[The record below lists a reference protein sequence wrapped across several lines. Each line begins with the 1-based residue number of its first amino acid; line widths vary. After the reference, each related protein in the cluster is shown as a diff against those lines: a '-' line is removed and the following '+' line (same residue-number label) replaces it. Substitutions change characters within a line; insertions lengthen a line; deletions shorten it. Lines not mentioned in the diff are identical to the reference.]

1 MTMPAFFNRRW
12 LVGGLLAAA
21 GTAPAAAAASSP
33 LRVVYHLS
41 DLDKVHFVLNN
52 MQNHI
57 KGVGG
62 ADKITLA
69 LVVHGP
75 ALSAFRRADENVAV
89 SEPLA
94 GLVKQG
100 VGFHAC
106 GNTLKGMKATLA
118 DLLDG
123 FALVP
128 EGGVVRLAALQADGW
143 IYLRP

>member
-1 MTMPAFFNRRW
+1 MSFLSRRG
-12 LVGGLLAAA
+12 LVASLLAAT
-21 GTAPAAAAASSP
+21 GVTAAQASSTP
-33 LRVVYHLS
+33 DKLRVVYHLS
-41 DLDKVHFVLNN
+41 DSDKVNFVLGN

-62 ADKITLA
+62 PDNIALA

-75 ALSAFRRADENVAV
+75 ALGAFKRADENIAV
-89 SEPLA
+89 SDPLA
-94 GLVKQG
+94 ALLKSG

-106 GNTLKGMKATLA
+106 GNTLKGMKLTVA

-123 FALVP
+123 FVEVP